1 MSTNTYLFSI
11 KAFSIFDIFSA
22 AYYFLYFSIFLFSES
37 LSKMPR
43 QAGDKRPR
51 LDEDGDQEVLIFT
64 VCIYVFMYMYMYI
77 NELKLC
83 QIIVFLRP
91 LKRIDV

>member
-22 AYYFLYFSIFLFSES
+22 AYYYLYFSIFLFSES

-51 LDEDGDQEVLIFT
+51 LDEDGDQEVLIYT
-64 VCIYVFMYMYMYI
+64 TGLPKRMRLPRR
-77 NELKLC
+77 LKNMPTFKDKFCLLS
-83 QIIVFLRP
+83 ISI
-91 LKRIDV
+91 